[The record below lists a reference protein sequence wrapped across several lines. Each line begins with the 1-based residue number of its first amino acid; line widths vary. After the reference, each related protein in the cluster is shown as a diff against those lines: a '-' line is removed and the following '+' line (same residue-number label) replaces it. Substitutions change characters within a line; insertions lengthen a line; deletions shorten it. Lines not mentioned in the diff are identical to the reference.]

1 MKINPS
7 HFLSGRTGDINNDI
21 NVRGRKE
28 TATEL
33 YRTHG
38 FEETNIPGHLSG
50 IDFNQPV
57 KVETLNRGK
66 TVYQFQSPGA
76 PQGNYYSLDPATS
89 PSMLGIGLLED
100 NRNMH
105 GGTKTA
111 RHLSNNRKNDSIES
125 TAKPIDDT

>member
-1 MKINPS
+1 LKINPS

-38 FEETNIPGHLSG
+38 FEETNIPRHLSG

-57 KVETLNRGK
+57 NVETLNRGK

-76 PQGNYYSLDPATS
+76 PQGNYYSLNPATS
-89 PSMLGIGLLED
+89 PSMLGIGPLED
-100 NRNMH
+100 NRATCTVELNLQ
-105 GGTKTA
+105 GIY
-111 RHLSNNRKNDSIES
+111 R
-125 TAKPIDDT
+125 